1 MLDNRLVRRHTGVQV
16 YSGIYLERRY
26 AVPAARTRYMN
37 CIHTGSSYNCLTD
50 SRTLAAAQTR
60 IKRLKDANVDIK
72 YAEATYCCVHGGRD
86 FKARTK
92 TGERPNTSTFGQACG
107 FKIRIKASSNGQ
119 KLVVADV
126 VKIHNHEV
134 TKSFFELLPSQRKL
148 DKETKKKAKERL
160 DVKANKKM
168 VQQYLT
174 EKTGKVVLLKDVHN
188 LQAREDRQK
197 IKPQEELQ
205 QLCSWLDERE
215 DLYVQY
221 VTDENQQIQG
231 IYMQDKT
238 MYKIFDAFPEV
249 ILVDATHKT
258 NDVRMPLYLILVV
271 DGNGESQIVASFL
284 VHNEEEHLIREM
296 IRIFKEQNQKWE

>member
-1 MLDNRLVRRHTGVQV
+1 M
-16 YSGIYLERRY
+16 
-26 AVPAARTRYMN
+26 P
-37 CIHTGSSYNCLTD
+37 
-50 SRTLAAAQTR
+50 
-60 IKRLKDANVDIK
+60 
-72 YAEATYCCVHGGRD
+72 
-86 FKARTK
+86 
-92 TGERPNTSTFGQACG
+92 
-107 FKIRIKASSNGQ
+107 
-119 KLVVADV
+119 
-126 VKIHNHEV
+126 
-134 TKSFFELLPSQRKL
+134 KSFFELLPSQRKL
-148 DKETKKKAKERL
+148 DKETKKKAKEML

-174 EKTGKVVLLKDVHN
+174 EETGKVLLLKDVHN

-296 IRIFKEQNQKWE
+296 IRIFKEQNQKWEKVNVTLTDKDMVERKVLKSEIPQISLSLCQGSPQCRKCQQSDRMNFIPTSM